1 MVQVGHCI
9 GVCVS
14 FVIVFWMGSPTAHRG
29 GRGLDGVVAYCAVE
43 DMDKLL
49 PLASRH
55 VDIVCDQVVG
65 V

>member
-1 MVQVGHCI
+1 M
-9 GVCVS
+9 
-14 FVIVFWMGSPTAHRG
+14 HRG

-55 VDIVCDQVVG
+55 GDIVCAQVVG